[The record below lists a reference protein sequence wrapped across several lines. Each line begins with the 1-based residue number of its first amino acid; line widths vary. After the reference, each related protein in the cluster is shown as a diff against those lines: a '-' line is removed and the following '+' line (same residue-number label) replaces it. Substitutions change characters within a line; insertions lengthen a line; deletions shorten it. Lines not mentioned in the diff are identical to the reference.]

1 MFFESFDNLRIGGG
15 IGALADTAEVNLR
28 LETYRFQ
35 PSVPKA
41 DGCAV
46 FLVVEYIECSHVVG
60 LFRQQRSYLCYGVF
74 ILP

>member
-1 MFFESFDNLRIGGG
+1 MFFESFDNLRVGGG
-15 IGALADTAEVNLR
+15 IGTLANAAEINLR
-28 LETYRFQ
+28 LETDRFHT
-35 PSVPKA
+35 SVPKA
-41 DGCAV
+41 DGRAV

>member
-46 FLVVEYIECSHVVG
+46 FLVVE
-60 LFRQQRSYLCYGVF
+60 
-74 ILP
+74 